1 MPREPKRGKPMTSD
15 STNAG
20 GALSLRDLQPQSR
33 KDADTEREAAERL
46 GVVKL
51 DGRKRRKL
59 GRTEPISVRTFPE
72 IKNLIN
78 AMAEAEGKS
87 YVEIIEKAIR
97 ELDKAMKGRTS

>member
-1 MPREPKRGKPMTSD
+1 MTRERKRGKPMTTD
-15 STNAG
+15 STSSA
-20 GALSLRDLQPQSR
+20 GALSLKGLEPLSR
-33 KDADTEREAAERL
+33 KDADTEREAAERF

-78 AMAEAEGKS
+78 AMAEAEGRS
-87 YVEIIEKAIR
+87 YVEIIEDAIR
-97 ELDKAMKGRTS
+97 TRHNSLKGQK